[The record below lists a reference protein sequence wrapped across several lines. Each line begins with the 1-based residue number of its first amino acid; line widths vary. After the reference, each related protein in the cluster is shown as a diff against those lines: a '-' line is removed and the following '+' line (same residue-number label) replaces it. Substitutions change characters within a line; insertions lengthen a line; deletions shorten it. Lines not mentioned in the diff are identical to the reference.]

1 MSTATT
7 QQIEANR
14 RNASLSTGPRTEDG
28 KSASARN
35 AVSRG
40 LNSKSLLPGEDPAEY
55 QSTLDSYRDRYRNSD
70 PELIVELAEV
80 RWRARRSAA
89 YEAQVLS
96 LEIHKLTTDPALQ
109 ALTEGLP
116 PEHVLALA
124 FVRLV
129 ESRVMQ
135 NLYMQEARLCRR
147 AEKLRAALDQPRLP
161 LPVPSPQ
168 ECAAEIKNTHN
179 EPKSPPARVSP
190 VTVTRIPV
198 APSTA
203 NKTGRNDLCPCGSGV
218 KFKRCCLYKP
228 LSAAA

>member
-1 MSTATT
+1 MSTAT
-7 QQIEANR
+7 
-14 RNASLSTGPRTEDG
+14 
-28 KSASARN
+28 ARN
-35 AVSRG
+35 AVSHG

-55 QSTLDSYRDRYRNSD
+55 QSTLDSYRDRYRTAD
-70 PELIVELAEV
+70 PELIDELAEV
-80 RWRARRSAA
+80 RWRARRAAA
-89 YEAQVLS
+89 YEAQVIS
-96 LEIHKLTTDPALQ
+96 LEMHRLTTNPALQ
-109 ALTEGLP
+109 ALTDGLP
-116 PEHVLALA
+116 PEQILALA

-147 AEKLRAALDQPRLP
+147 AEKLRAALDRPQTP

-190 VTVTRIPV
+190 ITATRIPV
-198 APSTA
+198 APTA
-203 NKTGRNDLCPCGSGV
+203 NKTGRNDFCPCGSGA

-228 LSAAA
+228 LSVAA